1 MLAKKATLEDVNL
14 KIMVWGESG
23 SGKSRFALSAPA
35 PLVIDLE
42 GSTRLYAN
50 EFDFWKAEVDKTNPQ
65 AGNPGSLTINL
76 LKEILE
82 GKYPDR
88 KTLIIDPVTD
98 LLDCI
103 EDVSAKKYE
112 EMIGKKVTELN
123 AVQKT
128 KWYAYRRET
137 ARNILNQLKDIPM
150 NLILVARAKNLWD
163 TKDGK
168 MQPVGL
174 TYDALDIVE
183 YLMDIVIQLEKNGDE
198 TRAIVKK
205 SRLGNLPK
213 ILDVKNFN
221 SIGQALEQNEKLAEK
236 NEETG
241 LKRKVMFIASTGGHL
256 NELMQLKP
264 MFKKYNSYII
274 TEYDESTKGLK
285 EEYKNKIS
293 YLVYGT
299 RSNLFSYIFK
309 FIYNCFKSLFL
320 YLKIRPKYIIS
331 TGTHTAVPMCYIGKI
346 FGSKI
351 IFIETFA
358 NIKTKTLSGKLI
370 YPIADLFIVQ
380 WEEMLKLY
388 PKAILGGSIY

>member
-14 KIMVWGESG
+14 KILVWGEAG

-88 KTLIIDPVTD
+88 KTLIVDPVTD

-221 SIGQALEQNEKLAEK
+221 SIGQALEQNEKLAKK
-236 NEETG
+236 NE
-241 LKRKVMFIASTGGHL
+241 GGEN
-256 NELMQLKP
+256 NE
-264 MFKKYNSYII
+264 
-274 TEYDESTKGLK
+274 
-285 EEYKNKIS
+285 
-293 YLVYGT
+293 
-299 RSNLFSYIFK
+299 
-309 FIYNCFKSLFL
+309 
-320 YLKIRPKYIIS
+320 
-331 TGTHTAVPMCYIGKI
+331 
-346 FGSKI
+346 
-351 IFIETFA
+351 
-358 NIKTKTLSGKLI
+358 
-370 YPIADLFIVQ
+370 
-380 WEEMLKLY
+380 
-388 PKAILGGSIY
+388 

>member
-50 EFDFWKAEVDKTNPQ
+50 EFDFWKAEVDKINPQ

-88 KTLIIDPVTD
+88 KTLIVDPVTD

-236 NEETG
+236 NE
-241 LKRKVMFIASTGGHL
+241 GGEN
-256 NELMQLKP
+256 NE
-264 MFKKYNSYII
+264 
-274 TEYDESTKGLK
+274 
-285 EEYKNKIS
+285 
-293 YLVYGT
+293 
-299 RSNLFSYIFK
+299 
-309 FIYNCFKSLFL
+309 
-320 YLKIRPKYIIS
+320 
-331 TGTHTAVPMCYIGKI
+331 
-346 FGSKI
+346 
-351 IFIETFA
+351 
-358 NIKTKTLSGKLI
+358 
-370 YPIADLFIVQ
+370 
-380 WEEMLKLY
+380 
-388 PKAILGGSIY
+388 

>member
-14 KIMVWGESG
+14 KILVWGEAG

-50 EFDFWKAEVDKTNPQ
+50 KFDFWKAEVDKTNPQ

-88 KTLIIDPVTD
+88 KTLIVDPVTD

-221 SIGQALEQNEKLAEK
+221 SIGQALEQNKKLAEK
-236 NEETG
+236 NERGEN
-241 LKRKVMFIASTGGHL
+241 
-256 NELMQLKP
+256 NE
-264 MFKKYNSYII
+264 
-274 TEYDESTKGLK
+274 
-285 EEYKNKIS
+285 
-293 YLVYGT
+293 
-299 RSNLFSYIFK
+299 
-309 FIYNCFKSLFL
+309 
-320 YLKIRPKYIIS
+320 
-331 TGTHTAVPMCYIGKI
+331 
-346 FGSKI
+346 
-351 IFIETFA
+351 
-358 NIKTKTLSGKLI
+358 
-370 YPIADLFIVQ
+370 
-380 WEEMLKLY
+380 
-388 PKAILGGSIY
+388 

>member
-14 KIMVWGESG
+14 KILVWGESG

-50 EFDFWKAEVDKTNPQ
+50 EFDFWKAEIDKTNPQ

-88 KTLIIDPVTD
+88 KTLIVDPVTD

-236 NEETG
+236 NE
-241 LKRKVMFIASTGGHL
+241 GGEN
-256 NELMQLKP
+256 NE
-264 MFKKYNSYII
+264 
-274 TEYDESTKGLK
+274 
-285 EEYKNKIS
+285 
-293 YLVYGT
+293 
-299 RSNLFSYIFK
+299 
-309 FIYNCFKSLFL
+309 
-320 YLKIRPKYIIS
+320 
-331 TGTHTAVPMCYIGKI
+331 
-346 FGSKI
+346 
-351 IFIETFA
+351 
-358 NIKTKTLSGKLI
+358 
-370 YPIADLFIVQ
+370 
-380 WEEMLKLY
+380 
-388 PKAILGGSIY
+388 

>member
-14 KIMVWGESG
+14 KILVWGESG

-213 ILDVKNFN
+213 ILDVKDFN

-236 NEETG
+236 NE
-241 LKRKVMFIASTGGHL
+241 GGEN
-256 NELMQLKP
+256 NE
-264 MFKKYNSYII
+264 
-274 TEYDESTKGLK
+274 
-285 EEYKNKIS
+285 
-293 YLVYGT
+293 
-299 RSNLFSYIFK
+299 
-309 FIYNCFKSLFL
+309 
-320 YLKIRPKYIIS
+320 
-331 TGTHTAVPMCYIGKI
+331 
-346 FGSKI
+346 
-351 IFIETFA
+351 
-358 NIKTKTLSGKLI
+358 
-370 YPIADLFIVQ
+370 
-380 WEEMLKLY
+380 
-388 PKAILGGSIY
+388 

>member
-14 KIMVWGESG
+14 KILVWGEAG

-88 KTLIIDPVTD
+88 KTLIVDPVTD

-221 SIGQALEQNEKLAEK
+221 SIGQALEQNKKLAEK
-236 NEETG
+236 
-241 LKRKVMFIASTGGHL
+241 K
-256 NELMQLKP
+256 
-264 MFKKYNSYII
+264 
-274 TEYDESTKGLK
+274 
-285 EEYKNKIS
+285 
-293 YLVYGT
+293 
-299 RSNLFSYIFK
+299 
-309 FIYNCFKSLFL
+309 
-320 YLKIRPKYIIS
+320 
-331 TGTHTAVPMCYIGKI
+331 
-346 FGSKI
+346 
-351 IFIETFA
+351 
-358 NIKTKTLSGKLI
+358 
-370 YPIADLFIVQ
+370 
-380 WEEMLKLY
+380 
-388 PKAILGGSIY
+388 

>member
-14 KIMVWGESG
+14 KVMVWGESG

-213 ILDVKNFN
+213 ILDVKDFN

-236 NEETG
+236 NE
-241 LKRKVMFIASTGGHL
+241 GGEN
-256 NELMQLKP
+256 NE
-264 MFKKYNSYII
+264 
-274 TEYDESTKGLK
+274 
-285 EEYKNKIS
+285 
-293 YLVYGT
+293 
-299 RSNLFSYIFK
+299 
-309 FIYNCFKSLFL
+309 
-320 YLKIRPKYIIS
+320 
-331 TGTHTAVPMCYIGKI
+331 
-346 FGSKI
+346 
-351 IFIETFA
+351 
-358 NIKTKTLSGKLI
+358 
-370 YPIADLFIVQ
+370 
-380 WEEMLKLY
+380 
-388 PKAILGGSIY
+388 

>member
-14 KIMVWGESG
+14 KILVWGESG

-88 KTLIIDPVTD
+88 KTLIVDPVTD

-183 YLMDIVIQLEKNGDE
+183 YLMDIVIQLEKSGDE

-221 SIGQALEQNEKLAEK
+221 SIGQALEQNKKLAEK
-236 NEETG
+236 NERGEN
-241 LKRKVMFIASTGGHL
+241 
-256 NELMQLKP
+256 NE
-264 MFKKYNSYII
+264 
-274 TEYDESTKGLK
+274 
-285 EEYKNKIS
+285 
-293 YLVYGT
+293 
-299 RSNLFSYIFK
+299 
-309 FIYNCFKSLFL
+309 
-320 YLKIRPKYIIS
+320 
-331 TGTHTAVPMCYIGKI
+331 
-346 FGSKI
+346 
-351 IFIETFA
+351 
-358 NIKTKTLSGKLI
+358 
-370 YPIADLFIVQ
+370 
-380 WEEMLKLY
+380 
-388 PKAILGGSIY
+388 

>member
-14 KIMVWGESG
+14 KVMVWGESG
-23 SGKSRFALSAPA
+23 SGKSRFALSAPN
-35 PLVIDLE
+35 PIVIDLE

-88 KTLIIDPVTD
+88 KTLIVDPVTD

-183 YLMDIVIQLEKNGDE
+183 YLMDIVIQLEKNENG
-198 TRAIVKK
+198 TTAIVKK

-213 ILDVKNFN
+213 I
-221 SIGQALEQNEKLAEK
+221 
-236 NEETG
+236 
-241 LKRKVMFIASTGGHL
+241 
-256 NELMQLKP
+256 
-264 MFKKYNSYII
+264 
-274 TEYDESTKGLK
+274 
-285 EEYKNKIS
+285 
-293 YLVYGT
+293 
-299 RSNLFSYIFK
+299 
-309 FIYNCFKSLFL
+309 
-320 YLKIRPKYIIS
+320 
-331 TGTHTAVPMCYIGKI
+331 
-346 FGSKI
+346 
-351 IFIETFA
+351 
-358 NIKTKTLSGKLI
+358 
-370 YPIADLFIVQ
+370 
-380 WEEMLKLY
+380 
-388 PKAILGGSIY
+388 